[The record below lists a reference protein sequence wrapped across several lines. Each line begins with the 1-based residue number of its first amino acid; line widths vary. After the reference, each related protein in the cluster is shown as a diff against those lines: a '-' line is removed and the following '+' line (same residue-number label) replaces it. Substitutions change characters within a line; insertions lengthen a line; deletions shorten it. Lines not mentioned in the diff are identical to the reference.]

1 MTAPAAPAAPRP
13 SAGSPKRPSSL
24 RRELLAIAFLYA
36 ILSVL
41 PLLIGLVMAPN
52 GPQ

>member
-1 MTAPAAPAAPRP
+1 MSPERP
-13 SAGSPKRPSSL
+13 PTL

-41 PLLIGLVMAPN
+41 PLCVGYGCM
-52 GPQ
+52 G